1 MDESTH
7 QQLVFEA
14 NRKSVSAAYLLWFF
28 IGFLG
33 AHRFYA
39 GRKGSGFAQL
49 ALLLIP
55 FLGWAILA
63 GWWIADLFL
72 IPGIIREENMK
83 TIEEIAG
90 PRRPAERLDKP
101 QSPADRKR
109 AEMLE
114 DLRQTGYSRQGFGS
128 RRPDY

>member
-14 NRKSVSAAYLLWFF
+14 NRKSVAAAYLLWFF

-39 GRKGSGFAQL
+39 GRKGSAIAQL
-49 ALLLIP
+49 VLCITIVGWIVLIP
-55 FLGWAILA
+55 WLL
-63 GWWIADLFL
+63 ADLFL

-90 PRRPAERLDKP
+90 PKRGAERLERP
-101 QSPADRKR
+101 QTPADRKR